1 MFLYN
6 IKFLKNSDFRRNVVG
21 TLIQTSAYNVFM
33 LRKQKLLKFITNIMN
48 VNFFQPKLTLAK
60 CRKNVEN
67 FLEACRKLGVH
78 RVSERTIT
86 TYL

>member
-1 MFLYN
+1 
-6 IKFLKNSDFRRNVVG
+6 
-21 TLIQTSAYNVFM
+21 M

-86 TYL
+86 NDNYISIKSNYEIHIAYLFYTVF